1 MANDFHVP
9 SATAER
15 RLFRRL
21 LTTDWGSIPIVLA
34 LIVLWVVF
42 WLANDK
48 FLSPQNLTNLM
59 LQIAALGTLATGI
72 VLVLLLGEI
81 DLSAA
86 MVSGLCATIM
96 GALNVRAGVPG
107 PLAVL
112 VGLVAGALIGLLQG
126 AWITKL
132 RIPSFIVT
140 LAGFIAWQ
148 GALLW
153 MVGNTG
159 TISLR
164 NSFILGIAG
173 TFFTETW
180 IGLALW
186 AMLVSGYAVVLYL
199 DRRRQILSELP
210 VPGTSSLILR
220 VVLVAAVF
228 LAGLAVFYADRGLPL
243 AAVIFIGLVIVVD
256 GVTRR
261 TVYGRHIYAVGGNA
275 EAARRAGVKVDRIRI
290 SVFALTSTI
299 AAIAGVLAASRL
311 SAVNLGSG
319 SSDLLLSAIAAAII
333 GGASLFGGR
342 GSAWSAALGALV
354 IGSIS
359 NGMDLLAFDV
369 SSHGLI
375 SLKYLITAA
384 VLLATVTIE
393 VVSRRRRETAGE
405 A

>member
-1 MANDFHVP
+1 
-9 SATAER
+9 
-15 RLFRRL
+15 
-21 LTTDWGSIPIVLA
+21 
-34 LIVLWVVF
+34 
-42 WLANDK
+42 
-48 FLSPQNLTNLM
+48 
-59 LQIAALGTLATGI
+59 
-72 VLVLLLGEI
+72 
-81 DLSAA
+81 
-86 MVSGLCATIM
+86 
-96 GALNVRAGVPG
+96 
-107 PLAVL
+107 
-112 VGLVAGALIGLLQG
+112 LIGLLQG

-159 TISLR
+159 TVSLR
-164 NSFILGIAG
+164 DPFILGIAG
-173 TFFTETW
+173 TFFTEAW
-180 IGLALW
+180 IGLTLW
-186 AMLVSGYAVVLYL
+186 AILVGGYAVVLYL
-199 DRRRQILSELP
+199 DRRRQILSALP
-210 VPGTSSLILR
+210 VPATPSLILR
-220 VVLVAAVF
+220 VMVVATIFFA
-228 LAGLAVFYADRGLPL
+228 ALAVFYADRGLPL

-261 TVYGRHIYAVGGNA
+261 TVYGRHIYAMGGNA
-275 EAARRAGVKVDRIRI
+275 EAARRAGVQVDRIRI

-311 SAVNLGSG
+311 SAVNLASG

-342 GSAWSAALGALV
+342 GSAWSAVLGALV

-359 NGMDLLAFDV
+359 NGMDLMAYDV